1 LLFLEPEGRSTNEYY
16 INGLSTSLPFEVQLE
31 MVHSIPGL
39 EKAILLRPAYAVEYD
54 FAPPTQLFPSLESRK
69 VENLFFAGQINGTSG
84 YEEAAAQGL
93 IAGVN
98 AVAKVRGQA
107 PLVVERHEG
116 YIGVMIDDLVTKG
129 TNEPYRMFTSRAE
142 HRLLFNHGS
151 AELRLLHH
159 AKGHRLISE
168 SRLQRIVEKKSAV
181 ETWVG
186 KLEKTRLSA
195 GQGTVADG
203 MRRAA
208 TGNAAPPE
216 QPEAFL
222 ELAPEIRSE
231 AAYRINYQGYLLRE
245 QRQIAKLSEV
255 EKIKIPKDFDFLSL
269 RGLRR
274 ESALKLHEFRPY
286 NLGQASRISGV
297 NPADINV
304 LMIKFAS
311 GRSGNS
317 AATPASE

>member
-1 LLFLEPEGRSTNEYY
+1 V
-16 INGLSTSLPFEVQLE
+16 I
-31 MVHSIPGL
+31 
-39 EKAILLRPAYAVEYD
+39 
-54 FAPPTQLFPSLESRK
+54 
-69 VENLFFAGQINGTSG
+69 
-84 YEEAAAQGL
+84 
-93 IAGVN
+93 
-98 AVAKVRGQA
+98 
-107 PLVVERHEG
+107 ERHEG

-159 AKGHRLISE
+159 AKEYKLVSE
-168 SRLQRIVEKKSAV
+168 SRLERIVEKKGRV
-181 ETWVG
+181 EAWVE
-186 KLEKTRLSA
+186 KLEKTRLGG

-208 TGNAAPPE
+208 TGNGVPPE
-216 QPEAFL
+216 QPEGFVT
-222 ELAPEIRSE
+222 LAPEIRSE

-286 NLGQASRISGV
+286 NLGQASRMSGV

-304 LMIKFAS
+304 LMIKLAS
-311 GRSGNS
+311 GRNGNS